1 MTLMCGIILAKGEM
15 ATASTQSPNSNHH
28 HLVCSLIIKVPA
40 KYIILVGH
48 QQLGE
53 IIEYKIQPPAILV
66 FKYEG
71 DDITRFVLLKFPCN
85 DILSLPSLVLA
96 G

>member
-15 ATASTQSPNSNHH
+15 ATASTQHPNSNHH

-40 KYIILVGH
+40 KYIILH

-85 DILSLPSLVLA
+85 DILSLSSLVLA

>member
-15 ATASTQSPNSNHH
+15 ATASTQLQPSSPRLLSNYQ
-28 HLVCSLIIKVPA
+28 SPA
-40 KYIILVGH
+40 KYITLVGH

-53 IIEYKIQPPAILV
+53 TIEYKIQPPAILV

-85 DILSLPSLVLA
+85 DILSLSSLVLA